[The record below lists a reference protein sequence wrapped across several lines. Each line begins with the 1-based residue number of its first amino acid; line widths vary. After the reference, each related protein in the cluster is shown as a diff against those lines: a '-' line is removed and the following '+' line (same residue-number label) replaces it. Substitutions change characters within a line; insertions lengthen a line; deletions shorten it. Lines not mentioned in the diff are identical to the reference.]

1 LRPPLALLSGDRQ
14 RTGLVLELS
23 VEENLVLPE
32 AARGGEAPVFRAGI
46 VRKSELHRA
55 ALAAIERFE
64 IKARPEDPARAL
76 SGGNQQKLC
85 VARCLRSR
93 PQVLVA
99 VNPTRGL
106 DLAATAAV
114 REELR
119 REARAGTAVLL
130 ISTELDEVLE
140 LGQRI
145 AVLFRGRLLP
155 VANDAH
161 TRAAIGRLMLGEGVA

>member
-1 LRPPLALLSGDRQ
+1 
-14 RTGLVLELS
+14 
-23 VEENLVLPE
+23 VLPE
-32 AARGGEAPVFRAGI
+32 AARGGEPPVFRAGI
-46 VRKSELHRA
+46 VSPRELHQA
-55 ALAAIERFE
+55 ATEAIRRFE
-64 IKARPEDPARAL
+64 IKASPEDPARSL
-76 SGGNQQKLC
+76 SGGNQQKLS
-85 VARCLRSR
+85 VARALRAR
-93 PQVLVA
+93 PGVLVA

-114 REELR
+114 RDELR

-155 VANDAH
+155 VAPDARS
-161 TRAAIGRLMLGEGVA
+161 RAAIGRLMLGQGAS